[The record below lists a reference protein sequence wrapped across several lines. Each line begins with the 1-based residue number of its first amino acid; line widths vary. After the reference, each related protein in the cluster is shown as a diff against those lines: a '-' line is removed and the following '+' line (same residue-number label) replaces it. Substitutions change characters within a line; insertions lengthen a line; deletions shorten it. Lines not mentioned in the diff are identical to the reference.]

1 MKNLFALTAAV
12 VFGFSAAASNV
23 QLVVEAV
30 DNGGAVNGNTYRI
43 YAELPSSQH
52 SLHAI
57 FADGEHMLNVTSTGS
72 FYQSQ
77 LGGATTIDV
86 NEAVIGIDE
95 SLAFD
100 SWVTVGAENS
110 SNNNLWNIGIDFAS
124 FNNGGALEVVDGA
137 WFVVPTDVRAVAD
150 ARNLVLLMQI
160 TTDGTAT
167 GTLNMQG
174 WTPEGETW
182 RDYDVTFTTTDAE
195 VFGCTNPD
203 ASNYASAATYDN
215 GSCEFATDNGPMA
228 ELFSLENS
236 NWNVFP
242 NPVFESHFSIQFDQE
257 VNLGAEN
264 MIVEVTDMAGKTAMS
279 QEVNSGSIVGGNRI
293 LVKHSLAA
301 GAYTL
306 SVTHK
311 DFSAATN
318 LIVKK

>member
-12 VFGFSAAASNV
+12 LFGFSAAASNV
-23 QLVVEAV
+23 QLVVQAV

-57 FADGEHMLNVTSTGS
+57 FADGEHMLNITSTGS
-72 FYQSQ
+72 IYQNQ
-77 LGGATTIDV
+77 LGGASTIDI
-86 NEAVIGIDE
+86 NEAVLGIDE
-95 SLAFD
+95 TLAYD

-110 SNNNLWNIGIDFAS
+110 SNNNLWNIGIDFAA
-124 FNNGGALEVVDGA
+124 FNEGGALEVVDGA

-182 RDYDVTFTTTDAE
+182 RDYDVTFNTTDAE

-203 ASNYASAATYDN
+203 ASNYANVATYDN
-215 GSCEFATDNGPMA
+215 GTCEFATDNGPMA
-228 ELFSLENS
+228 DLFSLEDS

-242 NPVFESHFSIQFDQE
+242 NPVFEGHFSIQFNSE

-264 MIVEVTDMAGKTAMS
+264 IIVEVLDMAGKTALS
-279 QEVNSGSIVGGNRI
+279 QEVNSGSIIGGNRI
-293 LVKHSLAA
+293 MVKHDLAA

-311 DFSAATN
+311 DFSAAQN

>member
-23 QLVVEAV
+23 QLVVQAV

-57 FADGEHMLNVTSTGS
+57 FADGEHLLNVTSTGDI
-72 FYQSQ
+72 YQNQ
-77 LGGATTIDV
+77 LGGASTIDV
-86 NEAVIGIDE
+86 NEAVVGIDE
-95 SLAFD
+95 TLAFD

-124 FNNGGALEVVDGA
+124 FNEGGALEVVDGA

-160 TTDGTAT
+160 TTDGVAT

-174 WTPEGETW
+174 WTPDGETW

-203 ASNYASAATYDN
+203 ASNYASDATYDN
-215 GSCEFATDNGPMA
+215 GTCEFATDNGPMA
-228 ELFSLENS
+228 ELVQLGGQ
-236 NWNVFP
+236 
-242 NPVFESHFSIQFDQE
+242 PVERVPKPRVRRPLQHS
-257 VNLGAEN
+257 VRP
-264 MIVEVTDMAGKTAMS
+264 
-279 QEVNSGSIVGGNRI
+279 GGQPRR
-293 LVKHSLAA
+293 
-301 GAYTL
+301 
-306 SVTHK
+306 
-311 DFSAATN
+311 
-318 LIVKK
+318 

>member
-23 QLVVEAV
+23 QLVVQAV

-52 SLHAI
+52 SIHAI

-95 SLAFD
+95 SLAYD

-174 WTPEGETW
+174 WNPDGETW

-203 ASNYASAATYDN
+203 ASNYSVEATYDN
-215 GSCEFATDNGPMA
+215 GNCQFATDNGPMA
-228 ELFSLENS
+228 DLFSLENS
-236 NWNVFP
+236 EWNVFP
-242 NPVFESHFSIQFDQE
+242 NPIFEGHFSIQFDQE
-257 VNLGAEN
+257 VNLGSEN
-264 MIVEVTDMAGKTAMS
+264 IILEVTDMSGKTVMS
-279 QEVNSGSIVGGNRI
+279 QEANSGSIIGGNRI
-293 LVKHSLAA
+293 MVKHSLAA

-306 SVTHK
+306 SVAHK

>member
-95 SLAFD
+95 TLAFD

-110 SNNNLWNIGIDFAS
+110 NNNNLWNIGIDFAS

-150 ARNLVLLMQI
+150 ARYLVLLMQI

-167 GTLNMQG
+167 GALNMQG

-203 ASNYASAATYDN
+203 ASNYASVATYDN

-242 NPVFESHFSIQFDQE
+242 NPVFESHFSI
-257 VNLGAEN
+257 
-264 MIVEVTDMAGKTAMS
+264 
-279 QEVNSGSIVGGNRI
+279 
-293 LVKHSLAA
+293 
-301 GAYTL
+301 
-306 SVTHK
+306 
-311 DFSAATN
+311 
-318 LIVKK
+318 